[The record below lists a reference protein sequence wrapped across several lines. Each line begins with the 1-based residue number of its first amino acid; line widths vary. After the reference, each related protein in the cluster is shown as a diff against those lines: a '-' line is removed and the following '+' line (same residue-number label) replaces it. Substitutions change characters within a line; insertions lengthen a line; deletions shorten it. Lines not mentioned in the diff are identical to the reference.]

1 MMAERKY
8 ITITDW
14 IVFFTSTLLIFLS
27 SILLLIAG
35 LIIGFFNLFKRKPVF
50 VFLVIVVLAIS
61 IIIVRWCVVPIP
73 WNIKENSVHV
83 IIEEGDSMV
92 RIVERLREIDLIEDG
107 KWFLILSKLLGKDRH
122 IQAGRYDFERGVSLY
137 SVFNKLTKGKVTPIE
152 VVIPEGLTIRE
163 IAGILR
169 KEIGIDSVEF
179 VSIATDSQFIQGLDI
194 PVMNLEGY
202 LFPNTYKLHWGMKP
216 SKLVQVMVN
225 EFNKTF
231 IPAFSERANE
241 INFSIHEVV
250 TLASMIEVEARDG
263 KEREMIS
270 AVYHNRLKLGMLL
283 QCDPTV
289 IYALSGQQLVL
300 SEAEGGGTLAN
311 SNRHQVRDSATP
323 LLLKDLEIDSPY
335 NTYKYLGLPPGPI
348 CNPGKASI
356 LAALYPTDVDYLYFV
371 AKGDG
376 THVFSR
382 TLDEHN
388 RVKNKIKRARKDKF

>member
-27 SILLLIAG
+27 SILLLIAA

-50 VFLVIVVLAIS
+50 VFLIIVVLAIS

-83 IIEEGDSMV
+83 IIEQGDSMV
-92 RIVERLREIDLIEDG
+92 RIVEKLQEIELIADG

-122 IQAGRYDFERGVSLY
+122 IQAGRYDFERGVSSY

-152 VVIPEGLTIRE
+152 VVIPEGLTIIE

-169 KEIGIDSVEF
+169 KEIGVDSVEF
-179 VSIATDSQFIQGLDI
+179 VRIATDSQFIQGLDI

-216 SKLVQVMVN
+216 SRLVQVMVN

-231 IPAFSERANE
+231 IPAFSDRAKE
-241 INFSIHEVV
+241 INFSMHEVV
-250 TLASMIEVEARDG
+250 TLASMIEAEARDG
-263 KEREMIS
+263 EEREMIS
-270 AVYHNRLKLGMLL
+270 AVYHNRLKLGMFL

-289 IYALSGQQLVL
+289 IYALRGKQTLTMPNL
-300 SEAEGGGTLAN
+300 NRPNGG
-311 SNRHQVRDSATP
+311 SSARP

-335 NTYKYLGLPPGPI
+335 NTYKYPGLPPGPI
-348 CNPGKASI
+348 CSPGEASI
-356 LAALYPTDVDYLYFV
+356 LAALYPADVDYLYFV

-382 TLDEHN
+382 TLEEHN
-388 RVKNKIKRARKDKF
+388 RVKNKIKRTRKDKF